1 MKRSYSARAAR
12 VAAVAAS
19 NTTSAK
25 SDIRLVDM
33 TYLSLVLPRV
43 FTCFRIGLQAPGLAS
58 HVVHFGICLTVC
70 KQRMEVSLIHPTT
83 QLIVFTRFFCN

>member
-1 MKRSYSARAAR
+1 MNNDLGTFDFLAARVSMKRSYSARAAR

-43 FTCFRIGLQAPGLAS
+43 FTCFRIGLQAA
-58 HVVHFGICLTVC
+58 VVLL
-70 KQRMEVSLIHPTT
+70 RM
-83 QLIVFTRFFCN
+83 